1 MHAPFSC
8 SDCNVIVLRSPMGYD
23 QFGAGAGKAAV
34 GDLAAGAG
42 MMPAATP
49 NMPSMMMGAN
59 LVGHGM
65 MNSGARP
72 PFMNNN
78 SNNNNN
84 KALRMRGGGRGRG
97 M

>member
-1 MHAPFSC
+1 MS
-8 SDCNVIVLRSPMGYD
+8 YD

-65 MNSGARP
+65 MNSGARAPP

-84 KALRMRGGGRGRG
+84 KALRMRGGGGRGRG